1 MPNPNGGRPGHAEP
15 VCDFGRFL
23 SLRVCCA
30 NGIPGKNRN
39 VNYRDWVFLARLHCS
54 RSRCPEPDSLRGRL
68 VLPGASGNASGQAS
82 LHASFSASAL
92 ARAWLRCSGG
102 GPSRHAPF
110 TGVPLQHVIRI
121 SLVPRASHGQGS
133 CRRGPRRNAS
143 SQQTA
148 GVERI
153 ASPRQFVGTAS
164 VLFPTLTRGIAAI
177 CHTSPCR
184 LLDLPQPTQRNP
196 MPPRKTRRGS

>member
-1 MPNPNGGRPGHAEP
+1 
-15 VCDFGRFL
+15 
-23 SLRVCCA
+23 LRVCCA

-82 LHASFSASAL
+82 LHVSLSASAL

-110 TGVPLQHVIRI
+110 GKVPLQHVISHIFGTQSFAWPGFLPPGSPAERVLPANCRGGTYCI
-121 SLVPRASHGQGS
+121 S
-133 CRRGPRRNAS
+133 
-143 SQQTA
+143 
-148 GVERI
+148 
-153 ASPRQFVGTAS
+153 
-164 VLFPTLTRGIAAI
+164 AAI
-177 CHTSPCR
+177 CWDGIGVVSHLDARHCCHLSHFALPPLRPPTTYTKEPDATPENTPR
-184 LLDLPQPTQRNP
+184 LL
-196 MPPRKTRRGS
+196 GSPSAKPIHCD